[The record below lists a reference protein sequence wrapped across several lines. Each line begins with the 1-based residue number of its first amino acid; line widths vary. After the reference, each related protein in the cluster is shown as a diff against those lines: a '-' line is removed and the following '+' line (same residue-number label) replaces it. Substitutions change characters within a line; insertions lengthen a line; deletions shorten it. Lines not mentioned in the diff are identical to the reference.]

1 MEQIPT
7 VITKGHPTEI
17 ALIENLQREDLKP
30 IEEAE
35 ALARMIEE
43 YHYNQ
48 AELATAIGKA
58 QPTIS
63 ETLSLNKLPDDIR
76 DEYRRAD
83 IPRRLLVEIA
93 KQKSPADMAALSKR
107 VNEDKLTSD
116 QVRGISRSKSSRKER
131 ALVTVI
137 MNRVVNLKNS
147 LEKLKLDTLKEME
160 RNQLL
165 AELKN
170 LQVFIDQILG

>member
-1 MEQIPT
+1 
-7 VITKGHPTEI
+7 
-17 ALIENLQREDLKP
+17 
-30 IEEAE
+30 
-35 ALARMIEE
+35 
-43 YHYNQ
+43 
-48 AELATAIGKA
+48 
-58 QPTIS
+58 
-63 ETLSLNKLPDDIR
+63 
-76 DEYRRAD
+76 
-83 IPRRLLVEIA
+83 
-93 KQKSPADMAALSKR
+93 
-107 VNEDKLTSD
+107 
-116 QVRGISRSKSSRKER
+116 VRGISRSKSSRKER